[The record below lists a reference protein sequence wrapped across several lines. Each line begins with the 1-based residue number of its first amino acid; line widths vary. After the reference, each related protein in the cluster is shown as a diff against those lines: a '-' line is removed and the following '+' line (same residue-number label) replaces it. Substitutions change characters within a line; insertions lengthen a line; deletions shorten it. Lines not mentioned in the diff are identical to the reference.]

1 MSLLDVIGPVM
12 VGPSSSHTAGACR
25 LALLARHAL
34 GAEPQRARF
43 TLHGSFAKTARGHG
57 TDLALVAGTLGAYPD
72 DAMIPR
78 AQDEAVARGLQV
90 DFATADLG
98 DVHPNSVR
106 IVLEHVD
113 AAAREAAAGVAGVGD
128 ARIVVTGSSLGGG
141 LVRVFDVDGFRIDF
155 SGSHPTL
162 LIRHLDTPGVIAR
175 VARVIADDDVNIATL
190 VSARRKR
197 GGDAMMSIEI
207 DRPLTQPAS
216 AYLEHLRY
224 VTWLRELPE
233 VMQGPDAA
241 LPTAEPV
248 DMKGVSVDMKG
259 VSATAEETP

>member
-57 TDLALVAGTLGAYPD
+57 TDLALVAGTLGAFPD

-78 AQDEAVARGLQV
+78 AQDEAADRGLQV

-106 IVLEHVD
+106 IVLEHD
-113 AAAREAAAGVAGVGD
+113 D
-128 ARIVVTGSSLGGG
+128 ARVVVTGSSLGGG

-233 VMQGPDAA
+233 VMQGPDAD
-241 LPTAEPV
+241 AE
-248 DMKGVSVDMKG
+248 
-259 VSATAEETP
+259 ATP